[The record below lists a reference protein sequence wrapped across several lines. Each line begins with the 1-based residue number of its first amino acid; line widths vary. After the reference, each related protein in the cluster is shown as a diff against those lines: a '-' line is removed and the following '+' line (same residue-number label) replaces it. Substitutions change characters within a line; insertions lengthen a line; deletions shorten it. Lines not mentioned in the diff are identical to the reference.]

1 MLGAARRWSSWTLR
15 VRRAQSRIRDFI
27 FGRPATFARP
37 SPRTVRR
44 GSVGLLGLR
53 IRAERAGGF
62 SYVYPEKPGGG
73 SDAGGE
79 RNGIPY
85 QDLDIRTSLRVKPN
99 GIDTDVRILN
109 RWVDR
114 ARVRLAWA
122 LSADFADYDEVF
134 GERRQEAAI
143 VVEAAGTGVRFR
155 YLHPQ
160 LPLETLVWVE
170 GPGDWQYRDS
180 KVAAE
185 LSLERQCE
193 AHVRLRVRAIDREDP
208 VSDVEAAAREERVR
222 QWRGRV
228 TPSKR
233 RARLRSPVL

>member
-1 MLGAARRWSSWTLR
+1 
-15 VRRAQSRIRDFI
+15 
-27 FGRPATFARP
+27 
-37 SPRTVRR
+37 
-44 GSVGLLGLR
+44 
-53 IRAERAGGF
+53 
-62 SYVYPEKPGGG
+62 
-73 SDAGGE
+73 
-79 RNGIPY
+79 
-85 QDLDIRTSLRVKPN
+85 VKPN

-228 TPSKR
+228 TTVEAPGEAPIAGIVNRSMEDMGSLALLEGPEDEWLCPAAGIPLFQSFWARDSLTTALLRNAEENVFVGPMIFRKQIL
-233 RARLRSPVL
+233 RASHTERTGSGGNAAMQRSVPAINAPA